1 MSSPSPNPREAG
13 FFESV
18 RALTG
23 SALEL
28 LHVRIELFSVEWQ
41 EEQERGKHLLVLAV
55 AGAML
60 LLLGLLLLTFFI
72 IVLFWDSY
80 RLLSIAIVT
89 ALYLGGGALCLWR
102 VRASLHNRP
111 PPFAGSLHEFVE
123 DLKQLKLHHRE
134 PHDHDA
140 DHVPSAQAVDV
151 AGERANALTKPGGV
165 E

>member
-1 MSSPSPNPREAG
+1 MSTPSSNPREAG
-13 FFESV
+13 FFESI
-18 RALTG
+18 RTLAG

-41 EEQERGKHLLVLAV
+41 EEQERGKHVLVLAV

-60 LLLGLLLLTFFI
+60 LMLGLLLLTFFI

-80 RLLSIAIVT
+80 RLPAIAIVT
-89 ALYLGGGALCLWR
+89 ALYLGGGAICLWL
-102 VRASLHNRP
+102 VRARLHNRP

-134 PHDHDA
+134 SPDSDTG
-140 DHVPSAQAVDV
+140 QAVDV
-151 AGERANALTKPGGV
+151 ADHAVDAKEISKPGGAQ
-165 E
+165 